1 MKQLCYITFP
11 ESAGFVKIE
20 YAENSFGSMGMQ

>member
-11 ESAGFVKIE
+11 ESERFVKVE
-20 YAENSFGSMGMQ
+20 SAENPFNSM

>member
-11 ESAGFVKIE
+11 ESESFVK
-20 YAENSFGSMGMQ
+20 AEAAKNPFNSM